1 MRIRDV
7 GLAYKKNEESAHDV
21 SFRKV
26 DDALERLSEAYGFV
40 YEKILRDEMTA
51 GFSKDKDLILVLAG
65 DNTLASVSQM
75 VGNGTPLLGINSDT
89 SGSTGFLLKSN
100 PDRFEE
106 HMAML
111 LEGTEGEDYL
121 VGSYSRVEAYIETTS
136 GSIMPVNLAL
146 NELLVANSAQHHPVK
161 YILEYGGDKERQS
174 SSGVVFSTPIGSTAW
189 NYDLG
194 GKILSL
200 DERCVQFVVREDR
213 RDSMISGMIEEG
225 DEVKVISLGNHN
237 YVVPD
242 AYDNAI
248 VPFPYNAV
256 LTVKVAEENVRLVL
270 FSREFRDPCQMERLT
285 GKDYM
290 GKG

>member
-1 MRIRDV
+1 MKIGDV
-7 GLAYKKNEESAHDV
+7 GLAYKKNEEIAHDA

-26 DDALERLSEAYGFV
+26 DAVLEMLSDEYGFA

-75 VGNGTPLLGINSDT
+75 VRNGTPLLGINSDI
-89 SGSTGFLLKSN
+89 SGSTGFLLKSD
-100 PDRFEE
+100 PDRFEK
-106 HMAML
+106 HMMTL
-111 LEGTEGEDYL
+111 LDGTEGEDYFA
-121 VGSYSRVEAYIETTS
+121 GSYSRVEAYIETTS
-136 GSIMPVNLAL
+136 ESIMPVNLSF
-146 NELLVANSAQHHPVK
+146 NELLVANSAQHHPAK
-161 YILEYGGDKERQS
+161 YILEHGGDKERQS

-194 GKILSL
+194 GEILGL

-213 RDSMISGMIEEG
+213 RDRMLSGMIEEG

-242 AYDNAI
+242 AYDSAI
-248 VPFPYNAV
+248 LPFPYNSV
-256 LTVKVAEENVRLVL
+256 LTVKVAEDDVRLVS
-270 FSREFRDPCQMERLT
+270 FDRDFRDPVQMERLT
-285 GKDYM
+285 GKNYA